1 MLIHKTLLTV
11 VGLSLLAFPSLAA
24 QPPGAESLTS
34 TRVRDN
40 LYQVSGGGAN
50 TFFYVADDE
59 VLVIDAKT
67 SADAARQMLAEI
79 AKITDKPIHRLV
91 LTHSDGDHVNGLAG
105 LPAGLTVISHAIA
118 RQDIAE
124 ANAAATV
131 KLPLPNVTFSNDLTL
146 FVGDTEVRLLHFGPA
161 HTSGDVVVYFPAQK
175 AVIAG
180 DLVFVGRDPLIHAHK
195 RGSSFGLVAVLKSL
209 LELDADLFLSGHA
222 EGVDK
227 PAIEALVASIEKK
240 QAQVKALVDQG
251 KTLDEVTAAL
261 APADQPARPTAR
273 RWPTLVETIYREL
286 AEK

>member
-1 MLIHKTLLTV
+1 MLIHKTLLTA
-11 VGLSLLAFPSLAA
+11 VGFSLFALPALAA
-24 QPPGAESLTS
+24 QPPGAESLT
-34 TRVRDN
+34 TIRVRDN

-67 SADAARQMLAEI
+67 SANAARQMLTEI
-79 AKITDKPIHRLV
+79 AKITDKPVRRLV

-105 LPAGLTVISHAIA
+105 LPSGLTVISHAIA
-118 RQDIAE
+118 RQDIAG

-131 KLPLPNVTFSNDLTL
+131 KLPLPNVTFSTDLTL
-146 FVGDTEVRLLHFGPA
+146 FVGDAEIRLLHFGPA

-195 RGSSFGLVAVLKSL
+195 RGSSFGLVTVLKSL

-227 PAIEALVASIEKK
+227 PAIEALVASIEEK

-261 APADQPARPTAR
+261 APADQPVRPAGR